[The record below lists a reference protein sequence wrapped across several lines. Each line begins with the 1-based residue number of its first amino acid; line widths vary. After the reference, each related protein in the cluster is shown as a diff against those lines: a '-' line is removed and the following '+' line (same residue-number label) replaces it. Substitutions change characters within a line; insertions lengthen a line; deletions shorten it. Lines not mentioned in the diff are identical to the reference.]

1 MKGKRGLRANGALN
15 SDRDNDVDIDT
26 LTKSI
31 GEWLRGTGPESD
43 IVMSSRVR
51 LARNVA
57 HYPFVSR
64 ASEQDRGEIE
74 RYLRERIA
82 SSQVGSRLEYIDVG
96 RLEEIDR
103 QFLVERQLIS
113 REHAEAQGARSVAID
128 GMEQVSLMINEEDHL
143 RIQCMHSG
151 LDLAGAWEQI
161 RSVDDQIE
169 KVVPYAYHA
178 RLGYLTACPT
188 NVGTGIRVSVM
199 LHLPALVITRQIDK
213 VFRSLH
219 KISLAVRGLYGE
231 GSQAMGDFY
240 QISNQTTLGK
250 TEEQLLQQVGEV
262 VPVLIEYERR
272 AREFLVRESQL
283 NIHDQVSRAI
293 GILRTAQTISA
304 EETMQHLSR
313 VRMGVLLGLIGDLKI
328 SDINVLLVRTQPAHL
343 QKLRGVELDTND
355 RNIERARYL
364 RQYFETAD
372 GGSSTNVN

>member
-1 MKGKRGLRANGALN
+1 MTDHQGALN
-15 SDRDNDVDIDT
+15 GGEHVKIDS
-26 LTKSI
+26 LTNAV
-31 GEWLRGTGPESD
+31 GEWLKGTGPESD

-64 ASEQDRGEIE
+64 ATDQERGEVE
-74 RYLRERIA
+74 EFLRGQLAQSASAKQLDYLN
-82 SSQVGSRLEYIDVG
+82 VGQ
-96 RLEEIDR
+96 LEEVDR

-113 REHAEAQGARSVAID
+113 REHAEAEGARGVAID
-128 GMEQVSLMINEEDHL
+128 AGEQVSLMINEEDHL

-151 LDLAGAWEQI
+151 LDLLGAWEQI
-161 RSVDDQIE
+161 RQVDDALE
-169 KVVPYAYHA
+169 AVVPYAFHQ
-178 RLGYLTACPT
+178 RWGYLTACPT

-199 LHLPALVITRQIDK
+199 LHLPALVISRQIDK

-231 GSQAMGDFY
+231 GSQALGDFY

-250 TEEQLLQQVGEV
+250 TEEELVGQVSDV

-272 AREFLVRESQL
+272 ARDFLVRESQL

-293 GILRTAQTISA
+293 GILRTAQTIST

-313 VRMGVLLGLIGDLKI
+313 VRMGVLLGLISDVSI

-343 QKLRGVELDTND
+343 QKLRGMELDSSD

-364 RQYFETAD
+364 RQHFENAEGD
-372 GGSSTNVN
+372 VSNAN